1 MSTLTS
7 FSRQESSLGRTG
19 RPTRLAGPGM
29 PSHGR
34 GLLRHSAWDAL
45 LVGLAAGHGA
55 LLLAVPTAL
64 VVALGL
70 WWSSNT
76 VAHYF
81 LHRPFF
87 RPRPLNALFA
97 LYLSVLLGVPQRLWR
112 DRHLAHHAGTPYH
125 WRWSGQLAVET
136 AAVLGLWA
144 VLLTWQPA
152 FFLTAYLPGYVVGL
166 ALCGLH
172 GYYEHAHGT
181 TSHYGRLYNLLF
193 FNDGYHVEHHAHP
206 GAHWTR
212 LPSFAA
218 PGTGGSTW
226 PAVLRWLEAFS
237 LDSLERL
244 VLHSP
249 RLQRFVLARHE
260 RAVRALLPEPA
271 TLRRVA
277 VVGGGLFPRTPLVL
291 RRRLPDARLVVI
303 DASAANLER
312 ARPFLPGDVQ
322 LVRAWY
328 EPDVVRG
335 CDLVVF
341 PLAFRGDREEVYRH
355 PPAPAVLVHDW
366 LWRRRGKSVVVSLV
380 LLKRL
385 NLVRA

>member
-1 MSTLTS
+1 MSTATPLLRPQPSTS
-7 FSRQESSLGRTG
+7 GGLYARRPDGSGELSRRRSI
-19 RPTRLAGPGM
+19 
-29 PSHGR
+29 
-34 GLLRHSAWDAL
+34 LRHSAWDAL
-45 LVGLAAGHGA
+45 LVALAAGHGA
-55 LLLAVPTAL
+55 LLLAVPAAP
-64 VVALGL
+64 VVALGV
-70 WWSSNT
+70 WWNSNT
-76 VAHYF
+76 IAHYF

-87 RPRPLNALFA
+87 RPRALNALFS

-112 DRHLAHHAGTPYH
+112 DRHLAHHAGARYQ

-136 AAVLGLWA
+136 AAVLGLW
-144 VLLTWQPA
+144 VLLLAWQPG
-152 FFLTAYLPGYVVGL
+152 FFLTVYLPGYLAGL

-172 GYYEHAHGT
+172 GYYEHARGT

-212 LPSFAA
+212 LPHYADPRA
-218 PGTGGSTW
+218 RGSRW

-244 VLHSP
+244 VLHS
-249 RLQRFVLARHE
+249 RTLQRFVLARHE
-260 RAVRALLPEPA
+260 RAVRTLLPEPA
-271 TLRRVA
+271 ALRRVA
-277 VVGGGLFPRTPLVL
+277 IVGGGLFPRTLLVL
-291 RRRLPDARLVVI
+291 RRLLPDARLVVI
-303 DASAANLER
+303 DASADNLET
-312 ARPFLPGDVQ
+312 ARPFIVGDVQ

-328 EPDVVRG
+328 EPEAVRG

-341 PLAFRGDREEVYRH
+341 PLAFRGDRDEIYRH

-366 LWRRRGKSVVVSLV
+366 LWRRRGVGVVISPL